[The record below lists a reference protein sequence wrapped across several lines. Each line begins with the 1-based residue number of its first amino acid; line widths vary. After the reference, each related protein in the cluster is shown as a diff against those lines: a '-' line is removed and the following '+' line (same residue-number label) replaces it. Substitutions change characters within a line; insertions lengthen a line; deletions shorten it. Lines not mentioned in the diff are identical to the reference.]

1 MVFTAVAVATAVED
15 KPVAVAVPELDF
27 RLSGLCKSFTIN
39 ELAKLSHSSNF
50 SQSVRS
56 LPGSNGFG
64 LATPH

>member
-1 MVFTAVAVATAVED
+1 MVLSAVAVATAVED
-15 KPVAVAVPELDF
+15 KPLAVAVPEFDF
-27 RLSGLCKSFTIN
+27 RLSTLCKSFAIN
-39 ELAKLSHSSNF
+39 DLEKLSHSSNF